1 MNSIFRPAIALM
13 NSLRFPAKMLAM
25 AVVALALIGFLLAQ
39 ILLTLRADTNADAQK
54 RSGLEYVRPL
64 YVLMLATQQH
74 RGLANSLL
82 NGDAT
87 AREALMRKQ
96 AEIDAAW
103 AKLDAVGQNNE
114 ALLDHAAS
122 TTELKREWQ
131 SLKTELEKLDA
142 KTSFAR
148 HSMLVAEFSR
158 VLRTSAERSQLL
170 LDPRFETFMLSDLI
184 INHLPPLIES
194 AARLRGRATGIE
206 AKKSAA
212 PGDLIDVAAL
222 QAENKLFFSRIQA
235 VLGNLAREATFD
247 VAPLKQAAAD
257 LDRALQSAQQ
267 AIQSNVTAQTFGI
280 PAQELFSI
288 ASAPVD
294 QAAAFSKLATD
305 TYDSALERHALSL
318 QRGVAITVGF
328 SVLATLV
335 LAWLG
340 IGAYLALS
348 AGLRRVQDGIS
359 SFAGGDL
366 SQKIATDSNDE
377 IGDIASGANRM
388 AEALAGLIRELQ
400 SNSHG
405 ISRGAEVLASA
416 TAQIDQS
423 SRAQSEA
430 ASSVAAAVEQMTVSV
445 SHVAD
450 SAGMVDQLSA
460 QSRSSTDQGVDSAAM
475 IGQDIAHVETAM
487 NDLTAS
493 VDQFVSSAQNISAMT
508 QQIKEIAA
516 QTNLLALNAAIE
528 AARAGEQGR
537 GFAVVA
543 DEVRKLA
550 EKSGAAASEIE
561 AITLNLS
568 DRSSE
573 VESALSRGRE
583 LLGGTRLHLDEVAS
597 GFGCAR
603 EIVAQTARGM
613 SDISSSVHEQ
623 KTVAHD
629 IARKIESIAQMSEES
644 SSAVASLAAEAR
656 SLRGLAGQ
664 LDSAATRFRV

>member
-87 AREALMRKQ
+87 ARETLMRKQ

-114 ALLDHAAS
+114 ALLNHAAS

-158 VLRTSAERSQLL
+158 ILRTSAERSQLL

-184 INHLPPLIES
+184 INHLPPLIE
-194 AARLRGRATGIE
+194 
-206 AKKSAA
+206 SAA

-305 TYDSALERHALSL
+305 TYDSALERHARSL

-328 SVLATLV
+328 SVFATLV

-348 AGLRRVQDGIS
+348 AGLRRVQDGTS

-400 SNSHG
+400 SNSHD

-460 QSRSSTDQGVDSAAM
+460 QSRSSTDQGADSAAM
-475 IGQDIAHVETAM
+475 VGQDIAHVEMAM

-583 LLGGTRLHLDEVAS
+583 LLGGTRLRLDEVAS